1 MVQKKYRNIGNAQ
14 TLSDQRFQNIT
25 YWTVGGPH
33 CILSNVFSV
42 HHLYESPIGEWWEII
57 KRERCMN
64 LWDKFRWN
72 NQITQSTLSKYGVFQ
87 YLMYFISHTIHK
99 YRNSLNDLINFSDFS
114 DNLSNWESTFSFK
127 IHRFMMENGGFLIG
141 FRLFSSP
148 YSSPITIIG
157 TFFTE
162 NPLKK

>member
-1 MVQKKYRNIGNAQ
+1 MF
-14 TLSDQRFQNIT
+14 FQFIT
-25 YWTVGGPH
+25 STNLW
-33 CILSNVFSV
+33 ID
-42 HHLYESPIGEWWEII
+42 EWWEII

-72 NQITQSTLSKYGVFQ
+72 NQITQTTLSKYGVFQ
-87 YLMYFISHTIHK
+87 YLMYFISHTNHK

-114 DNLSNWESTFSFK
+114 DNLSNWESIFSLK
-127 IHRFMMENGGFLIG
+127 IHRFMMENTVFLFG
-141 FRLFSSP
+141 KQWFLMSFRLFSSP

-157 TFFTE
+157 TFFTQ